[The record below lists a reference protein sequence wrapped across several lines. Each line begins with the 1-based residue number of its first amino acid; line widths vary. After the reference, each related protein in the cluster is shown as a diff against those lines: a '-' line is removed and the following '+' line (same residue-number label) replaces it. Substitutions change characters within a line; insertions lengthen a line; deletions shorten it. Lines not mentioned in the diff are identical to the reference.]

1 MVKSKKHNDLIS
13 IQNKEASELNVAQLP
28 SSENE
33 LGSFP
38 ARLQQVIG
46 SRSVRSFAGDCGM
59 SDTVV
64 RQYLSGKS
72 EPTRPAIIAIARI
85 SGCSIDWLMTGEG
98 EMKRGA
104 ATAEPVA
111 AAKAAVADPG
121 EPFAQDAESEEL
133 CRLLKRYGNRALVE
147 DVKARLLKIKA
158 VVEG

>member
-1 MVKSKKHNDLIS
+1 MPLSAGNILVQGKLPAKTFADRMQIIIKK
-13 IQNKEASELNVAQLP
+13 
-28 SSENE
+28 
-33 LGSFP
+33 LGSQEKLGD
-38 ARLQQVIG
+38 ACGISGVTIG
-46 SRSVRSFAGDCGM
+46 KYA
-59 SDTVV
+59 
-64 RQYLSGKS
+64 SGKADPS
-72 EPTRPAIIAIARI
+72 RERLVSMAETANVNVL
-85 SGCSIDWLMTGEG
+85 WLATGEG
-98 EMKRGA
+98 EMEQGT